1 MQVVTYLHSSF
12 HESVTEA
19 SGKRAAVASTSK
31 ALDCT
36 ELDSA
41 MPLELEKAFD
51 AALAMVDR
59 LLDSGMKTTE
69 GRSARPQLQKLEMEL
84 KRERANAV
92 ERNTVDRAWLQRTVR
107 WVVEWVP
114 DDELTLVAALG
125 RIVRAA
131 PQPRDS
137 ARRTSR

>member
-1 MQVVTYLHSSF
+1 M
-12 HESVTEA
+12 
-19 SGKRAAVASTSK
+19 SK

-51 AALAMVDR
+51 AALALVDR
-59 LLDSGMKTTE
+59 LLGSAMKTIE
-69 GRSARPQLQKLEMEL
+69 GESARPQLEKLEMEL
-84 KRERANAV
+84 LRERANAV
-92 ERNTVDRAWLQRTVR
+92 DLGTVDRAWFQKTVR

-131 PQPRDS
+131 PLK
-137 ARRTSR
+137 

>member
-1 MQVVTYLHSSF
+1 MDY
-12 HESVTEA
+12 
-19 SGKRAAVASTSK
+19 
-31 ALDCT
+31 T

-51 AALAMVDR
+51 AALALVER
-59 LLDSGMKTTE
+59 LLRSGMKTIE
-69 GRSARPQLQKLEMEL
+69 GESARRQLEKLEMEL
-84 KRERANAV
+84 LRERANAV
-92 ERNTVDRAWLQRTVR
+92 DLGTVDRAWFQKTVR

-131 PQPRDS
+131 PPK
-137 ARRTSR
+137 